1 MITPLDIQN
10 KEFKKSVRGYNE
22 SQVDAF
28 LDQVMADYEQLF
40 KENLEMKEQ
49 LERDSK
55 QVEKYKQMED
65 TLKETLVVAQASA
78 EELRSN
84 ALKKA
89 DLLVEE
95 AEMKAKEIVAGARRE
110 LERIHAHQD
119 EMLQQIQIFK
129 TRFRTLLQAQLE
141 TMVDDTE
148 EIANDLKVSAHRKM
162 PSGISD
168 SRPLDRV
175 MADSYAD
182 QADGE

>member
-22 SQVDAF
+22 SEVDAF

-40 KENLEMKEQ
+40 KENMELKEQ

-55 QVEKYKQMED
+55 QVEKYKQMEE
-65 TLKETLVVAQASA
+65 TLKETLVVAQSSA

-95 AEMKAKEIVAGARRE
+95 AEMRAKEIVASARRE

-119 EMLQQIQIFK
+119 EVLQQIQIFK
-129 TRFRTLLQAQLE
+129 TRFKTLLQAQLE
-141 TMVDDTE
+141 TIVSDTD
-148 EIANDLKVSAHRKM
+148 EIANDLKKYTHRNHTVT
-162 PSGISD
+162 
-168 SRPLDRV
+168 RPEDHILERFNTDPAANR
-175 MADSYAD
+175 S
-182 QADGE
+182 EEE